1 MLKFNIIPIIP
12 LCSKGNTKVNINYTF
27 TQTLFIFFLYF
38 CIQNHIYGDFTTQTI
53 RISMT
58 LGEKIKLVR
67 SQKKMSQADLANG
80 AGVHQKN
87 ISKYEN
93 DGVVPSALTLKAL
106 AKSLN
111 VTTDYLLGGTD
122 DDIIKDTELLNSFKE
137 IDKMPDKFKSALMDV
152 IQAYVRDYRT
162 RQAYAQ

>member
-1 MLKFNIIPIIP
+1 
-12 LCSKGNTKVNINYTF
+12 
-27 TQTLFIFFLYF
+27 
-38 CIQNHIYGDFTTQTI
+38 
-53 RISMT
+53 MT